1 MLYTKIIN
9 QSNYRITT
17 YPLGS
22 PQHGIW
28 VKNRPHHTLVLAGCT
43 PSHNGVHSLEIRIA
57 TNLHVSYF
65 SPSLTS
71 EHKGSHARYEPGEE
85 GIEGEGSHE
94 TAVEKLYN
102 ACQHHVGK
110 ICIHQLQPLRRA
122 RLVLFQEALYH
133 RNQSF
138 RAHLCS
144 VLPEINCGLSLA
156 LQLVHVFRLIRT
168 DHAYLRLT
176 YVCVAVSNHG
186 SKWISKS
193 LSLQEKPD

>member
-1 MLYTKIIN
+1 MVKN
-9 QSNYRITT
+9 QSH
-17 YPLGS
+17 
-22 PQHGIW
+22 Q
-28 VKNRPHHTLVLAGCT
+28 TLLLACCT
-43 PSHNGVHSLEIRIA
+43 PSHNGGVHSLEIRSIV
-57 TNLHVSYF
+57 THLHVSCFY
-65 SPSLTS
+65 PSLTS

-102 ACQHHVGK
+102 ACQHHVGQ
-110 ICIHQLQPLRRA
+110 ICVHQLQPLRRA

-144 VLPEINCGLSLA
+144 VLPEIGASRLRLA
-156 LQLVHVFRLIRT
+156 HVFLLIRT
-168 DHAYLRLT
+168 DHAYLYT
-176 YVCVAVSNHG
+176 VCVAVSNHG
-186 SKWISKS
+186 SKWTSKS